1 MKRWEGT
8 SLSMYVDDGVI
19 FAAADTWAQTAAR
32 LQEGYRDCINW
43 LTRARL
49 SAEPDK
55 TELLFSGGV
64 VTQMLDQPTSTFSTR

>member
-19 FAAADTWAQTAAR
+19 FAAADTWSQMAAR

-43 LTRARL
+43 LTRAGL

-55 TELLFSGGV
+55 TDILFFRRRRTQTSG
-64 VTQMLDQPTSTFSTR
+64 QPTSTFSTR